1 VAVVNGYVSV
11 ADVREHLD
19 DEDVQVIDEALIE
32 RAINA
37 ASRAI
42 DDYCGFPKRR
52 FWKDSAPTVHE
63 YVVEDTGLIYVD
75 DIASTAS
82 LVIETGETFSDV
94 WTTTEYQL
102 LPLNAASRGPAYA
115 WTKIRATGARFFPTH
130 RLGKTTVR
138 VTGIHG
144 WSEVPVQV
152 QEACLLKATALLK
165 RKDAVFGVAGFG
177 EFGTA
182 VRIRADDPDVVALLS
197 NLVRYG
203 AGTTG

>member
-1 VAVVNGYVSV
+1 MAVVNGYVSV
-11 ADVREHLD
+11 EDVQKHLD
-19 DEDVQVIDEALIE
+19 DEDVQVIDVALIE

-63 YVVEDTGLIYVD
+63 YVVDNDRLVYVD
-75 DIASTAS
+75 DIASTAG
-82 LVIETGETFSDV
+82 LVVQSGEGYTDT
-94 WTTTEYQL
+94 WLTTDYQL
-102 LPLNAASRGPAYA
+102 LPLNAAANGTAYA
-115 WTKIRATGARFFPTH
+115 WTKIRAVGSRLFPLH
-130 RLGKTTVR
+130 RLGYTTLR
-138 VTGIHG
+138 ITGFHG
-144 WSEVPVQV
+144 WSAYPVQV
-152 QEACLLKATALLK
+152 EEACLLKSTALLK

-182 VRIRADDPDVVALLS
+182 VRIRADDPDVVGLLA
-197 NLVRYG
+197 NFVRHG

>member
-1 VAVVNGYVSV
+1 MAVVNGYVSV

-19 DEDVQVIDEALIE
+19 DEDAQVIDTALIE

-63 YVVEDTGLIYVD
+63 YVVESTDVVYID
-75 DIASTAS
+75 DLASTAG
-82 LVIETGETFSDV
+82 LVVESGETFSDV
-94 WTTTEYQL
+94 WTTTEYML
-102 LPLNAASRGPAYA
+102 MPRNAAVHGPAYA
-115 WTKIRATGARFFPTH
+115 YTKIRATGARYFPTH
-130 RLGKTTVR
+130 RLGKTTLR
-138 VTGIHG
+138 ITGIHG

-152 QEACLLKATALLK
+152 QEACLLKATSLLK

-182 VRIRADDPDVVALLS
+182 VRIRADDPDVVSLLS